1 MLKRSKTDEIIRKLE
16 QFPAVAILGCRQ
28 VGKTTLALQI
38 SKKYKKEVIYLDL
51 ERVRDRAQL
60 EEPDLF
66 LEKQEGKLLILDE
79 IHLVP
84 EIFAELR
91 GIIDRRRK
99 KGEKSGHFLI
109 LGSASPELLKQS
121 SESLAGR
128 IAYVELD
135 PLAIVEAKASKRD
148 DYMDRLWVRGGFPD
162 SFLADSD
169 ETSLEWRENFIRTYL
184 KRDLPDLG
192 HNLPAE
198 LVYRLWR
205 MLAID
210 QGSKLDLTKLA
221 GNLAVSTTTIR
232 NYLDTLADLFLVRQ
246 LRPWYGNTKKRLV
259 KTPKIYVRDSGILH
273 ALIGIKD
280 YNDLSSHPIYGIS
293 WEGFVIEQ
301 ILQIMPYRTEATFY
315 GSSAGAEIDLIL
327 ETPDKIVYAIEI
339 KRTVNPKIS
348 KGFRLACDE
357 IKPDKRFYVIPTEQ
371 SFPMDKETTA
381 IGVEELIETI
391 KTP

>member
-1 MLKRSKTDEIIRKLE
+1 MLNRSKTDEIVRKLE

-38 SKKYKKEVIYLDL
+38 SKKYKKEAVYLDL
-51 ERVRDRAQL
+51 ERTRDRAQL
-60 EEPDLF
+60 DEPDLF

-84 EIFAELR
+84 ELFAELR
-91 GIIDRRRK
+91 GAIDRRRR

-135 PLAIVEAKASKRD
+135 PLNVMEAKNSRRN
-148 DYMDRLWVRGGFPD
+148 DYLDRVWVRGGFPD

-169 ETSLEWRENFIRTYL
+169 AASLEWREDFIRTYL

-192 HNLPAE
+192 RNIPAE

-205 MLAID
+205 MIAID
-210 QGSKLDLTKLA
+210 QGSKLDLTKLS
-221 GNLAVSTTTIR
+221 GSLAISTTTVR
-232 NYLDTLADLFLVRQ
+232 NYLDTLTDLFLVRQ
-246 LRPWYGNTKKRLV
+246 LKPWHGNTKKRMV
-259 KTPKIYVRDSGILH
+259 KTPKVYVRDSGILH
-273 ALIGIKD
+273 ALVGIKD
-280 YNDLSSHPIYGIS
+280 YNDLSGHPIYGMS

-301 ILQIMPYRTEATFY
+301 ILQRMPYRTEATYY

-327 ETPDKIVYAIEI
+327 ETPDKGVYAIEI
-339 KRTVNPKIS
+339 KRTVSPKIS
-348 KGFRLACDE
+348 KGFRLACEE

-381 IGVEELIETI
+381 IGVEELITLL
-391 KTP
+391 